1 MQPPSLTD
9 TVTVSVKSEL
19 IIISILSVTH
29 TLSYSYLD
37 MKLLI
42 LSLLVAATT
51 GATTFKSCAGNVSPV
66 ICPVTKV
73 TVSPDPPVAGQVN
86 TDLHCR
92 RSSRMFVAMHWES
105 GRTIPALLPP
115 PPVTLAHTCR
125 MYAATLLPHSLR
137 AHAWQQL

>member
-19 IIISILSVTH
+19 TISNLSVTH

-115 PPVTLAHTCR
+115 PPCHSRAHLSHVCCYTLAT
-125 MYAATLLPHSLR
+125 
-137 AHAWQQL
+137 